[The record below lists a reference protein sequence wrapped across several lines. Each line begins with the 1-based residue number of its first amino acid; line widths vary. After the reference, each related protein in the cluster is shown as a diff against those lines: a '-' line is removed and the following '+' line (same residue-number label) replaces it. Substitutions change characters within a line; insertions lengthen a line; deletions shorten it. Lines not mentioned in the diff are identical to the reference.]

1 MRQSKGKGKG
11 AADAGLVD
19 CVVCD
24 AFMAQ
29 GSPTGLWREIDDIL
43 AAWEPKPP
51 EELIKA
57 EKFRRLAREQ
67 KDAESPDSDQE
78 PDCEVAMVHTA
89 GSGVIDPGCGRALIG
104 LETLEKHIDVTG
116 QDVAINKDHTPIF
129 FRGFN
134 GEGEHSIGVCT
145 IPWKCGNHTEMLD
158 LYVVRGSAGLL
169 LSKPLLKQM
178 KCVLDMSKDTL
189 HIGVADVTLRLNLS
203 PGDHYE
209 APLDGSSEIKQRQG
223 FQ

>member
-1 MRQSKGKGKG
+1 M
-11 AADAGLVD
+11 
-19 CVVCD
+19 
-24 AFMAQ
+24 
-29 GSPTGLWREIDDIL
+29 
-43 AAWEPKPP
+43 
-51 EELIKA
+51 
-57 EKFRRLAREQ
+57 
-67 KDAESPDSDQE
+67 
-78 PDCEVAMVHTA
+78 
-89 GSGVIDPGCGRALIG
+89 IDPGCGRALIG

-116 QDVAINKDHTPIF
+116 QDVTINKDHTPIF

-145 IPWKCGNHTEMLD
+145 IPWKCGNHAEMLD

-169 LSKPLLKQM
+169 
-178 KCVLDMSKDTL
+178 KCVLDMNKDTL
-189 HIGVADVTLRLNLS
+189 HIGVADVTLRLYLS

>member
-1 MRQSKGKGKG
+1 M
-11 AADAGLVD
+11 
-19 CVVCD
+19 
-24 AFMAQ
+24 
-29 GSPTGLWREIDDIL
+29 
-43 AAWEPKPP
+43 
-51 EELIKA
+51 
-57 EKFRRLAREQ
+57 
-67 KDAESPDSDQE
+67 
-78 PDCEVAMVHTA
+78 
-89 GSGVIDPGCGRALIG
+89 
-104 LETLEKHIDVTG
+104 TG
-116 QDVAINKDHTPIF
+116 QDVTINKDHTPTF

-145 IPWKCGNHTEMLD
+145 IPWKCGKHTEMLD

-189 HIGVADVTLRLNLS
+189 HVGVADVTLRLNLS

-209 APLDGSSEIKQRQG
+209 APLDGSSETKQRQG